1 MFQLSISSSVELY
14 GSGIGEIINSFK
26 SNGLLEPDFKEEFGG
41 FSLYMFKGHTEQFLR
56 KIGLNNRQIQ
66 AMNYLYKEGYITTLK
81 YSTIIPEVSEGT
93 LKRDLSDMVKKGLI
107 KKVGPRKLRR
117 YELIKK

>member
-1 MFQLSISSSVELY
+1 M
-14 GSGIGEIINSFK
+14 
-26 SNGLLEPDFKEEFGG
+26 
-41 FSLYMFKGHTEQFLR
+41 YMFKGHTEQFLR

>member
-1 MFQLSISSSVELY
+1 
-14 GSGIGEIINSFK
+14 
-26 SNGLLEPDFKEEFGG
+26 
-41 FSLYMFKGHTEQFLR
+41 MFKGHTEQFLR
-56 KIGLNNRQIQ
+56 KIGLNHRQIK

>member
-1 MFQLSISSSVELY
+1 
-14 GSGIGEIINSFK
+14 
-26 SNGLLEPDFKEEFGG
+26 
-41 FSLYMFKGHTEQFLR
+41 LYMFKGHTEQFLR